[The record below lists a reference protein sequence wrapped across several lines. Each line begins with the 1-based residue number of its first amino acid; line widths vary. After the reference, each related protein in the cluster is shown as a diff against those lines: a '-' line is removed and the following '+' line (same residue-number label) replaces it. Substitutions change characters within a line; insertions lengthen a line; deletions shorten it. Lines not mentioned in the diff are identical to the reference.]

1 VRFTVLA
8 LILSLVACSP
18 APETKQAKKTGPPEP
33 PGAAVPTNKHPL
45 AKYLE
50 IGGFRMEESGVGKL
64 KITFVV
70 INHSAADIGDLGLKM
85 KLTTS
90 AAKPEDAPIAVFDT
104 MIPSIGPRE
113 SKDVSVTV
121 PTKLRIYELPDWQFL
136 RGEFE
141 ITSPAP

>member
-1 VRFTVLA
+1 MILA
-8 LILSLVACSP
+8 LAACSS
-18 APETKQAKKTGPPEP
+18 APDTTKMKKTGPPEP
-33 PGAAVPTNKHPL
+33 PGAAVPVNKHPL

-50 IGGFRMEESGVGKL
+50 VGGFRMEESGTGKL

-70 INHSAADIGDLGLKM
+70 INHSTADIGDLGLKM

-90 AAKPEDAPIAVFDT
+90 AAKPDDPPIAEFDAS
-104 MIPSIGPRE
+104 IPSIGPNE

-121 PTKLRIYELPDWQFL
+121 PTKMRIYELPDWQFL
-136 RGEFE
+136 RGQFE